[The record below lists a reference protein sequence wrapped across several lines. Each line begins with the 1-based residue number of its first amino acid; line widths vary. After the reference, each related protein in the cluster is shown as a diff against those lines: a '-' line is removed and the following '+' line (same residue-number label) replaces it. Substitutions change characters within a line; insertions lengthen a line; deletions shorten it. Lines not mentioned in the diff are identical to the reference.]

1 MLDRSLIN
9 RIWITEKSVMATAK
23 DQYTFWV
30 RPEATKNEI
39 KKLVKEL
46 YKVDVVSVNTTT
58 RMAKKKGHGRMAGTK
73 SEIKKA
79 FVTLKKGQTIT
90 IQ

>member
-1 MLDRSLIN
+1 MLDRTLIN
-9 RIWITEKSVMATAK
+9 RIWVTEKSIMGSAK

-39 KKLVKEL
+39 KKLVKDL
-46 YKVDVVSVNTTT
+46 YKVDVVAVNTTT
-58 RMAKKKGHGRMAGTK
+58 RAPKKKGHGRMAGTK

-79 FVTLKKGQTIT
+79 IVTLKKGQTIT